1 MIALINTFLAP
12 LTRGINRFRPIL
24 GNILLVLAI
33 IAIPLMF
40 SREWTL
46 WAGEQALNLLCF
58 ILFLPVFA
66 RVLGIELAQS
76 LMPLRKEL
84 GILTGVLAMVH
95 VLSYIIP
102 NPTFVLE
109 SSFWISNNGL
119 PSFRMYGAFA
129 LFIIVLMTLTSNRWA
144 VNWLGK
150 QWKRLHRFVYAAIL
164 LVVIHAT
171 MRNWNTG
178 ENDIISIILL
188 AVYFFGKIWDWQ

>member
-1 MIALINTFLAP
+1 
-12 LTRGINRFRPIL
+12 
-24 GNILLVLAI
+24 
-33 IAIPLMF
+33 
-40 SREWTL
+40 
-46 WAGEQALNLLCF
+46 
-58 ILFLPVFA
+58 
-66 RVLGIELAQS
+66 
-76 LMPLRKEL
+76 
-84 GILTGVLAMVH
+84 MVH

-164 LVVIHAT
+164 LVVIHAPCGIGIREKMILSPLFFWQST
-171 MRNWNTG
+171 FLGRSGIGNESPLHQKRPIQKIKNGSVYRVVFSMILLWVILIVALLLVLPSPIFQKIGNALSVVRKSRILSRMNR
-178 ENDIISIILL
+178 IISSH
-188 AVYFFGKIWDWQ
+188 ASQEQSSKNTS